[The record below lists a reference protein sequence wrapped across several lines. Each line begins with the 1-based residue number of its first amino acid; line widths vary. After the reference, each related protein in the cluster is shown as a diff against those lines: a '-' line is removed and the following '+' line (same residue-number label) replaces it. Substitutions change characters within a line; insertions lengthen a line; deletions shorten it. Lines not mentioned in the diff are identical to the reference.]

1 MHMACSPSHKAT
13 KKLAW
18 PPLVAVL
25 LAAIVILAACGG
37 EASPT
42 SSTAPQRPI
51 PTLIPATAAPTSKPT
66 ATFTPIAATPTPQP
80 TAIALSYEELLSLF
94 DYERQAALDIREVSV
109 QEQYCVIVHDI
120 SYASPKGGRV
130 PAFLVVPD
138 GPGPFAG
145 VILLHGLPGGRGDLL
160 GYARDLA
167 KTGVVALLIDAP
179 FARRM
184 QADPTEEPVTF
195 TEQDRDEQVQLVVDL
210 RRGVDLLTSLRD
222 VDPDRIAYVGSSY
235 GAAMGG
241 LLAGIEDRIKAY
253 ALTMGIGGLVARART
268 IDDPSGPLQRLPEEQ
283 RERWLAAMEPIE
295 PINHIGN
302 AAPAAL
308 LFQSGRRD
316 LRIPQEAAIQFQQ
329 AGSEPKEIKWYDS
342 GHNPPIEALLD
353 QVNWLE
359 TLIGIDGEKFSGPG
373 SPAEVAEAFGEL
385 SASIQAS
392 DDPALQA
399 KWMAFLDSAL
409 ATAARPLRELVNDAA
424 IVPIFSGNTQVAE
437 KLQEFMAAPREERG
451 PPFLELGA
459 MIQASGDTALKE
471 LYGKIFISMLLR
483 GEPSEALAAEFFA
496 LVEGPGNEEVRDAL
510 HQTGLA
516 KPPCL

>member
-1 MHMACSPSHKAT
+1 MTRSRSHKAT
-13 KKLAW
+13 KKMAK
-18 PPLVAVL
+18 PPLVAIS
-25 LAAIVILAACGG
+25 LAAIVIFAACGG

-42 SSTAPQRPI
+42 SSTAPPE
-51 PTLIPATAAPTSKPT
+51 PTATLIPATAAPPPKP
-66 ATFTPIAATPTPQP
+66 TPTPLP

-94 DYERQAALDIREVSV
+94 DYDRQAPLDIREVSA
-109 QEQYCVIVHDI
+109 QEQYCVVIHDI

-130 PAFLVVPD
+130 TAFLVVPERS
-138 GPGPFAG
+138 GPFAG

-167 KTGVVALLIDAP
+167 KTGVVSLLIDAP
-179 FARRM
+179 FTRRM

-195 TEQDRDEQVQLVVDL
+195 TEQDREEQIQLIIDL

-241 LLAGIEDRIKAY
+241 LLAGVEDRIKAY

-268 IDDPSGPLQRLPEEQ
+268 IDSPTGPLQRLTEEQ
-283 RERWLAAMEPIE
+283 RERWLSAMEPIE

-316 LRIPQEAAIQFQQ
+316 LRIPQESATQFQQ

-359 TLIGIDGEKFSGPG
+359 THIDIDAEKFSGPG
-373 SPAEVAEAFGEL
+373 SPAEAAEAFSKL
-385 SASIQAS
+385 SSSIKVS
-392 DDPALQA
+392 DDPALQT
-399 KWMAFLDSAL
+399 KWTAFLDSAL
-409 ATAARPLRELVNDAA
+409 ATAARPLQELVNDAA
-424 IVPIFSGNTQVAE
+424 IVPVFSGNTQVAE

-451 PPFLELGA
+451 TPFLELGI
-459 MIQASGDTALKE
+459 MIQASGDTALKD

-483 GEPSEALAAEFFA
+483 GEPSEALTIEFFA

-510 HQTGLA
+510 RQTGLSR
-516 KPPCL
+516 PPCL